1 LEIISGLRNL
11 QPLLTKILATMPIT
25 FDIRKDLR
33 FKEGRQEG
41 RQEEALIKDQSFVIN
56 LLQKGI
62 ESLETIAEFAT
73 VELAFVV
80 KTKAAYLM
88 ALPLLTKKNKSPQFI
103 AEQTGL
109 MLEVVEKLKK
119 NMG

>member
-1 LEIISGLRNL
+1 
-11 QPLLTKILATMPIT
+11 MPIT

-33 FKEGRQEG
+33 FKEGKQEG
-41 RQEEALIKDQSFVIN
+41 FLLKDQLFVIN

-62 ESLETIAEFAT
+62 ESLETVAEFAN

-80 KTKAAYLM
+80 KTKASYLM
-88 ALPLLTKKNKSPQFI
+88 ALALLTKKNKMTQAI